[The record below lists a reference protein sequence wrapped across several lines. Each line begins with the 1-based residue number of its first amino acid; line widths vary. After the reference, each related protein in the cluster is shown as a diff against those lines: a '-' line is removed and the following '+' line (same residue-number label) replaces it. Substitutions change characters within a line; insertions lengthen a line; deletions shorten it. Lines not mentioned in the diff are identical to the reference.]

1 MMVCAFNA
9 LTRYQ
14 AAAPKKTSSG
24 WMGNR
29 RRSMMFS
36 RHSKKV
42 DSGMGD
48 KDVQAEIDKLL
59 SYLKVQR
66 RRQPW
71 ATIVV

>member
-1 MMVCAFNA
+1 
-9 LTRYQ
+9 
-14 AAAPKKTSSG
+14 
-24 WMGNR
+24 
-29 RRSMMFS
+29 MMFS